1 MAGKR
6 QVAVTARIVWGL
18 VIVFLLITIIS
29 QLFIHYNNPIR
40 TEPAMT
46 YNSEEY
52 IQTTGVYI
60 RSEKYVNYN
69 GTGII
74 SYVYSDG
81 EKLAKNAVVAQVYA
95 SQTDLA
101 LQLKI
106 DELNKQIE
114 VLRDAEKLIGSDNSQ
129 LEAFSNQIYECHT
142 KIIQNIIDGEYAE
155 AAGQKNDYL
164 NLQSKRQI
172 VNGTTSDYK
181 DKISQL
187 SGEISSLKAQVSSA
201 PHDLTLMDTGYFVT
215 LADGYETVLNYD
227 AIPTLTEERIEEI
240 IKNPEL
246 AVASNVIGK
255 VISDYKW
262 KMVCTVPKDNSMN
275 IYENATLKVRIGSDV
290 NPVRAYVENI
300 RELESGKRMLVL
312 SFDVFNE
319 RYIMNRTAQIKI
331 LFDET
336 SGIRITSAAIH
347 FDEKGEKGVFIKIGV
362 NVHFR
367 RVEVIRTEGDY
378 TLVRDT
384 TEKDGFLSLYD
395 SVIVEGT
402 ELYDGKIIQQ

>member
-60 RSEKYVNYN
+60 RNEKYVNYN

-262 KMVCTVPKDNSMN
+262 
-275 IYENATLKVRIGSDV
+275 
-290 NPVRAYVENI
+290 
-300 RELESGKRMLVL
+300 
-312 SFDVFNE
+312 
-319 RYIMNRTAQIKI
+319 
-331 LFDET
+331 
-336 SGIRITSAAIH
+336 
-347 FDEKGEKGVFIKIGV
+347 
-362 NVHFR
+362 
-367 RVEVIRTEGDY
+367 
-378 TLVRDT
+378 
-384 TEKDGFLSLYD
+384 
-395 SVIVEGT
+395 
-402 ELYDGKIIQQ
+402 

>member
-18 VIVFLLITIIS
+18 VIVFLLITIVS
-29 QLFIHYNNPIR
+29 QLFIHYNNPVR

-46 YNSEEY
+46 YNSEKY
-52 IQTTGVYI
+52 IQTTGVYV
-60 RSEKYVNYN
+60 RNEKYVKYN

-95 SQTDLA
+95 SQSDLA

-106 DELNKQIE
+106 NELNGQIE
-114 VLRDAEKLIGSDNSQ
+114 VLEDAEKLIGSDNSQ

-142 KIIQNIIDGEYAE
+142 KIIQNVIDGEYAQ
-155 AAGQKNDYL
+155 AAALKNDYL
-164 NLQSKRQI
+164 NLQSKRRI
-172 VNGTTSDYK
+172 VNGSTDGYGA
-181 DKISQL
+181 KISQL
-187 SGEISSLKAQVSSA
+187 KNEIASLRTQVSSL
-201 PHDLTLMDTGYFVT
+201 PHDLTLTDTGYFVT
-215 LADGYETVLNYD
+215 SADGYETALNYD
-227 AIPTLTEERIEEI
+227 VIPDLTEERLEEI

-246 AVASNVIGK
+246 TVPSDVIGK

-262 KMVCTVPKDNSMN
+262 KMVCVVPKDDSMN
-275 IYENATLKVRIGSDV
+275 IYENAVLNVRIGSDV
-290 NPVRAYVENI
+290 NPVTAYVENI
-300 RELESGKRMLVL
+300 RELDSEKRMLTL
-312 SFDVFNE
+312 GFDVFND
-319 RYIMNRTAQIKI
+319 RYILNRTAQIKI

-336 SGIRITSAAIH
+336 SGIRIPSAAIH
-347 FDEKGEKGVFIKIGV
+347 FDEKGEKGVFVKVGV
-362 NVHFR
+362 NVHFKYI
-367 RVEVIRTEGDY
+367 EVIRTEGDY